1 MITTTHEITKV
12 RDGRRIVRYEYRGVW
27 ILRIDGLFV
36 HCANGYH
43 NCLTVNVES
52 QTLRQA
58 CTKIDKWLD
67 TKGRT
72 LGGKLVMAYVRDGQL
87 ESALANPDWRH
98 PHARIIGDSENEGR

>member
-1 MITTTHEITKV
+1 METHEVIKV

-27 ILRIDGLFV
+27 ILRIDGLLV
-36 HCANGYH
+36 HCKNGYA
-43 NCLTVNVES
+43 TRVTENVES

-58 CTKIDKWLD
+58 CAKIDKWLD

-72 LGGKLVMAYVRDGQL
+72 FGGKLVVAYVRDGQL

-98 PHARIIGDSENEGR
+98 PHARLVSEIAEVGQ